1 MGTSTTLRLRVVN
14 GRSNGR
20 GPLAPKG
27 RPRIALLSLPALCIT
42 LDACQVLGTNCMGLA
57 SETGIRCKRLSWR
70 LIPGLPPQR

>member
-42 LDACQVLGTNCMGLA
+42 LDACQVLETNHWVG
-57 SETGIRCKRLSWR
+57 E
-70 LIPGLPPQR
+70 